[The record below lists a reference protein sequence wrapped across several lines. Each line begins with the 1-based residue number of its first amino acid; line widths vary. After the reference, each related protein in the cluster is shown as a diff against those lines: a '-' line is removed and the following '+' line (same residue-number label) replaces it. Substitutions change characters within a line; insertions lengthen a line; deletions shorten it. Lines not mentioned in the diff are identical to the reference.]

1 MKNLHTFEEFLNEN
15 KSVPSHIES
24 AIKDLAYSMPNHT
37 ISDKDGNFTDEQI
50 LKAIKKY
57 NPTLQ
62 QALKHGLEKEI
73 LDGVKAISNENN

>member
-15 KSVPSHIES
+15 KSVPSHIEK

-37 ISDKDGNFTDEQI
+37 VSDKDGNFTDEQI

-57 NPTLQ
+57 NPALQ
-62 QALKHGLEKEI
+62 QALKNGLEKEI
-73 LDGVKAISNENN
+73 LDGVKAIANEN